1 MSVPPGAAWTPPARD
16 GVSPSRL
23 VVAPGPGGTLAEYLG
38 ARLRSGIDWRARLA
52 QGDVVDV
59 QGRALAADAPC
70 VPGQVLWYWR
80 QLPPEPRVPFEL
92 LVLHQDAHLVVVDK
106 PHFLAS
112 IPGGRFL
119 QETVLVRL
127 RRLLGNDDLMALHR
141 LDRETAGVLL
151 FSAQAASRNAYHAL
165 MREQRMHK
173 TYEAVAPWCDGLS
186 LPLTAQHR
194 LQDTPGAS
202 HLPVQV
208 VDGQP
213 NVCTQV
219 ELLRRLGRPPAQSGP
234 AHGPPRGP
242 PHGPTHELA
251 QELAHYRLTP
261 LTGRRHQLRAQLNAL
276 GLPILGDRIYPR
288 LWPEPAADAP
298 PDYSHPLQL
307 LAREIA
313 FTDPLSG
320 APRRFAS
327 ARRLALADA
336 A

>member
-1 MSVPPGAAWTPPARD
+1 MTVQPGAAWTPPARD

-23 VVAPGPGGTLAEYLG
+23 AVIPGPGPGSTLAEYLG
-38 ARLRSGIDWRARLA
+38 ARLRSGIDWRARMA
-52 QGDVVDV
+52 QGDVVDSH
-59 QGRALAADAPC
+59 GRALAADAPC

-80 QLPPEPRVPFEL
+80 SLPPEPKVPFEL
-92 LVLHQDAHLVVVDK
+92 VLLHQDAHLVVVDK

-112 IPGGRFL
+112 IPGGRYL

-127 RRLLGNDDLMALHR
+127 RRLLDNDDLMALHR

-151 FSAQAASRNAYHAL
+151 FSTQPASRNAYHAL

-173 TYEAVAPWCDGLS
+173 TYEAVAPWRSDLL
-186 LPLTAQHR
+186 LPLTADHR

-202 HLPVQV
+202 YLPVQV
-208 VDGQP
+208 VDGEP
-213 NVCTQV
+213 NVRTQV
-219 ELLRRLGRPPAQSGP
+219 ELLRRLGRQPAQVEP
-234 AHGPPRGP
+234 D
-242 PHGPTHELA
+242 

-307 LAREIA
+307 LAREIS

-320 APRRFAS
+320 APRRFVS
-327 ARRLALADA
+327 GRRLALAERLWVGRAQLDR
-336 A
+336 

>member
-1 MSVPPGAAWTPPARD
+1 MTVQPGATWTPPARD

-23 VVAPGPGGTLAEYLG
+23 AVAPGPACTLAAYLG

-52 QGDVVDV
+52 QGDVVDA

-80 QLPPEPRVPFEL
+80 WLPPEPQVPFEL
-92 LVLHQDAHLVVVDK
+92 VVLHQDAHLVVVDK

-112 IPGGRFL
+112 IPGGRYL

-127 RRLLGNDDLMALHR
+127 RRLLGNDGLMALHR

-151 FSAQAASRNAYHAL
+151 FSAQPATRNAYHAL

-173 TYEAVAPWCDGLS
+173 TYEAVAPWRDGLL
-186 LPLTAQHR
+186 LPLAAHHR

-208 VDGQP
+208 VDGEP
-213 NVCTQV
+213 NVSTQV
-219 ELLRRLGRPPAQSGP
+219 ELLRRLGHDLG
-234 AHGPPRGP
+234 H
-242 PHGPTHELA
+242 
-251 QELAHYRLTP
+251 ELAHYRLTP

-307 LAREIA
+307 LAREIR

-320 APRRFAS
+320 APRHFAS
-327 ARRLALADA
+327 ARRLALTDTA
-336 A
+336 

>member
-1 MSVPPGAAWTPPARD
+1 MTVPPGAAWTPPARD

-23 VVAPGPGGTLAEYLG
+23 AVAPGPACTLAAYLG

-52 QGDVVDV
+52 QGDVVDA

-80 QLPPEPRVPFEL
+80 WLPPEPQVPFEL
-92 LVLHQDAHLVVVDK
+92 VVLHQDAHLVVVDK

-112 IPGGRFL
+112 IPGGRYL

-151 FSAQAASRNAYHAL
+151 FSAQPATRNAYHAL
-165 MREQRMHK
+165 MRGQRMHK
-173 TYEAVAPWCDGLS
+173 TYEAVAPWRDDLL
-186 LPLTAQHR
+186 LPLAAHHR

-208 VDGQP
+208 VDGEP
-213 NVCTQV
+213 NVSTQV
-219 ELLRRLGRPPAQSGP
+219 ELLRRLGRDP
-234 AHGPPRGP
+234 AHEGVPD
-242 PHGPTHELA
+242 
-251 QELAHYRLTP
+251 LAHYRLTP

-307 LAREIA
+307 LAREIR

-320 APRRFAS
+320 APRHFAS
-327 ARRLALADA
+327 ARRLALADTA
-336 A
+336 

>member
-1 MSVPPGAAWTPPARD
+1 MSLPPGAAWAPPARD

-23 VVAPGPGGTLAEYLG
+23 VVAPGPGSTLAEYLG
-38 ARLRSGIDWRARLA
+38 VRLRPGIDWRARLA

-59 QGRALAADAPC
+59 QGRPLAADAPC

-80 QLPPEPRVPFEL
+80 WLPPEPRVPFEL
-92 LVLHQDAHLVVVDK
+92 LLLHQDQHLVVVDK

-112 IPGGRFL
+112 IPGGPYL

-151 FSAQAASRNAYHAL
+151 FSALPASRNAYHAL
-165 MREQRMHK
+165 MREQRMRK
-173 TYEAVAPWCDGLS
+173 TYEAVA
-186 LPLTAQHR
+186 
-194 LQDTPGAS
+194 
-202 HLPVQV
+202 
-208 VDGQP
+208 
-213 NVCTQV
+213 
-219 ELLRRLGRPPAQSGP
+219 
-234 AHGPPRGP
+234 
-242 PHGPTHELA
+242 
-251 QELAHYRLTP
+251 
-261 LTGRRHQLRAQLNAL
+261 LRAQLNAL

-307 LAREIA
+307 LAREIS

-320 APRRFAS
+320 APRHFVSGRQ
-327 ARRLALADA
+327 LALADA